1 MLRLTSAN
9 RTCYLAAAF
18 LTVLSLHCLETY
30 PGENRKHA
38 EVPQGD
44 EVGEPGVAAMP
55 PSVAEV
61 LDLVQRMQRDSGAT
75 PRAPMLAPATTAISH
90 ELAGVLRTDI
100 HRSE

>member
-1 MLRLTSAN
+1 
-9 RTCYLAAAF
+9 
-18 LTVLSLHCLETY
+18 
-30 PGENRKHA
+30 
-38 EVPQGD
+38 
-44 EVGEPGVAAMP
+44 MP